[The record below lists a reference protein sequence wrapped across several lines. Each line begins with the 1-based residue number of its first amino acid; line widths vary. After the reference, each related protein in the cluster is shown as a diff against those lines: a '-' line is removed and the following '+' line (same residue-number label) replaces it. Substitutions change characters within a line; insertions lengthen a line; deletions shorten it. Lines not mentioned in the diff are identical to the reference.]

1 MSSLKRS
8 LHRSVAVLLL
18 PLGLL
23 LIQAEVITRNLS
35 GVVESPVPG
44 SLGPWVS
51 LCSLERRCTSS
62 PAVSD
67 NLQRR
72 RILHSDSQTGPV
84 P

>member
-35 GVVESPVPG
+35 GVVES
-44 SLGPWVS
+44 
-51 LCSLERRCTSS
+51 RRCTSS

>member
-44 SLGPWVS
+44 LS
-51 LCSLERRCTSS
+51 R
-62 PAVSD
+62 AVGIA
-67 NLQRR
+67 LF
-72 RILHSDSQTGPV
+72 TGATLYLVASGLRQLAAAADTPF
-84 P
+84 

>member
-44 SLGPWVS
+44 LSRWVS
-51 LCSLERRCTSS
+51 RCSLERRCTSS

-67 NLQRR
+67 NLPRP
-72 RILHSDSQTGPV
+72 RIPPFDPRPGPA